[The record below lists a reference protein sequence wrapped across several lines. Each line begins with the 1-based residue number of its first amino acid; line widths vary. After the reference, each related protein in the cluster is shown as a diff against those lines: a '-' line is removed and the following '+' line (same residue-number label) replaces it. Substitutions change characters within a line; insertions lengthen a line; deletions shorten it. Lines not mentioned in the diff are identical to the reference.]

1 MKKEELKKIL
11 KKCFGK
17 EKDDKYHAIAM
28 LCLYGLFMILL
39 VAMIR
44 IGGSSNTNRLT
55 PTPTPSPTSNTNINN
70 SNNNNNI
77 IDEKDNSIEK
87 DNINYSYSYTITSNG
102 NSEVFLGKKVNSKE
116 KITYIKDG
124 ITEEYAVLND
134 NYLILENNSYHI
146 TNSPSNFFKYCDINK
161 ILAVVDR
168 EIPTENNGI
177 IKYQVSN
184 KNLALEYSDKLEID
198 NEQNNSIILT
208 IVNDNLKS
216 ADLVLDNYISSVM
229 GETNTLSIHMEFVDI
244 GTTQD
249 FTINIS

>member
-55 PTPTPSPTSNTNINN
+55 PTPSPTSNTNINN
-70 SNNNNNI
+70 SNNNDNT
-77 IDEKDNSIEK
+77 IDEKDNSMEN
-87 DNINYSYSYTITSNG
+87 NINYSYSYTITSNG

-184 KNLALEYSDKLEID
+184 KNLASEYSDKLKND

-216 ADLVLDNYISSVM
+216 TDLVLDNYISSVM
-229 GETNTLSIHMEFVDI
+229 GENYTLSIHMDFVDI
-244 GTTQD
+244 GATQD